1 MQSFLRILTLL
12 ISLAICTPVIAAPL
26 IVAKEAAL
34 PPAAG
39 VLATRGIS
47 RGPSVKMTSPE
58 SDVAVSSPLDF
69 KVIFEARGGD
79 KIDPS
84 SVKVIY
90 LKSPF
95 VDLTPRL
102 KNAISAN
109 GIDFP
114 KAEVPPGSHTIRITV
129 KDTEGRET
137 NSVQTLVVNK

>member
-1 MQSFLRILTLL
+1 MHSFLRILTPLILL
-12 ISLAICTPVIAAPL
+12 VSYAPVMAAPL

-58 SDVAVSSPLDF
+58 AEAPVSSPLDF
-69 KVIFEARGGD
+69 RVVFEARGGD

-90 LKSPF
+90 MKSPF

-102 KNAISAN
+102 KNAISAT

-114 KAEVPPGSHTIRITV
+114 KAEVPPGTHTIRITV

>member
-1 MQSFLRILTLL
+1 MQSILRILTLL
-12 ISLAICTPVIAAPL
+12 ISLAICAPVIAAPL

-47 RGPSVKMTSPE
+47 RGPSIKMASPE
-58 SDVAVSSPLDF
+58 PDVAVSSPLDF

-90 LKSPF
+90 MKSPF
-95 VDLTPRL
+95 FAGL
-102 KNAISAN
+102 AIL
-109 GIDFP
+109 IDQ
-114 KAEVPPGSHTIRITV
+114 IYILRISNILFNWRRNMMI
-129 KDTEGRET
+129 D
-137 NSVQTLVVNK
+137 

>member
-1 MQSFLRILTLL
+1 MHSFLRILTPLILL
-12 ISLAICTPVIAAPL
+12 VSYAPVMAAPL

-58 SDVAVSSPLDF
+58 AEAPVSSPLDF
-69 KVIFEARGGD
+69 KVVFEARGGD

-90 LKSPF
+90 MKSPF

-102 KNAISAN
+102 KNAISAT

-114 KAEVPPGSHTIRITV
+114 KAEVPPGTHTIRITV